1 MEQKLYFYPDN
12 CTASGMGKTAEE
24 AAEVLNSFGLE
35 YDSESG
41 DLSLTAIS
49 EPGFY
54 SATVLVV
61 YDSYGTE
68 LTTSSILTIVTFDD
82 SRKSVTLN
90 ETNKSRV
97 LGFKIDTRISAL
109 HSGLD
114 EDVKYTGKAY
124 LAVESVGNFIYPTGE
139 IDFKSLPITQIGF
152 SGQQAAFDYSHVQII
167 VAELLED
174 GTITGE
180 FWQSQYYD
188 KDIDFTTSL
197 ENIIGICEGKQLTRF
212 NVAYNL
218 SQQQED
224 GSFLFVRSFIAN
236 GATNV
241 TTFSVRSDVSEEVVS
256 LATLDGLCYCLS
268 SCVLTV
274 NRKEKPE
281 IEFVR
286 VEVSNYIADFEFY
299 QDRNLLEIDLAE
311 YLQTL
316 FSLVDLFE
324 FQQMQT
330 TVVVKFYNSD
340 QEHIETQGLPVTVV
354 YGKKPDPLISGC
366 EIRVQWLD
374 KYAVLHDEY
383 FRIVDNQTEGASKQ
397 KYVVNREERE
407 DKTGEK
413 SITLA
418 KVLANNAEREALK
431 TIVFADHV
439 RAYISNSWKRVK
451 IANSYKTGTGREKKN
466 FEITIKYSL

>member
-1 MEQKLYFYPDN
+1 MAQKLYFYPDK
-12 CTASGMGKTAEE
+12 CRASGMGKTSED
-24 AAEVLNSFGLE
+24 AAKVLNSFGLE
-35 YDSESG
+35 YDSETG
-41 DLSLTAIS
+41 ELSLAAIS

-54 SATVLVV
+54 SVMVKVV
-61 YDSYGTE
+61 YDSFGSE
-68 LTTSSILTIVTFDD
+68 LTTSAILTLLTFDD
-82 SRKSVTLN
+82 SRKSVILSDQ
-90 ETNKSRV
+90 NKARV
-97 LGFKIDTRISAL
+97 LGFEIGTRISAI

-114 EDVKYTGKAY
+114 EDITYEGRAY

-139 IDFKSLPITQIGF
+139 IDFKALPITQIGF
-152 SGQQAAFDYSHVQII
+152 SGQQAAFDYSHVQMI
-167 VAELLED
+167 VAELLDD

-224 GSFLFVRSFIAN
+224 GSYLFVRSFIAN
-236 GATNV
+236 NATNV
-241 TTFSVRSDVSEEVVS
+241 TTFSVRSDVSEEIVS
-256 LATLDGLCYCLS
+256 FATLDGLCYCLS
-268 SCVLTV
+268 PCILTV

-299 QDRNLLEIDLAE
+299 QDRNLLEIDIAE

-316 FSLVDLFE
+316 FALVDLFE

-330 TVVVKFYNSD
+330 TVVVKLYNSNKK
-340 QEHIETQGLPVTVV
+340 HIETHGLPVTVI
-354 YGKKPDPLISGC
+354 YGKKPDAAITGR

-374 KYAVLHDEY
+374 KYGLLHDEA
-383 FRIVDNQTEGASKQ
+383 FKVVDNQTDGASKQ
-397 KYVVNREERE
+397 KYVTNGEERE
-407 DKTGEK
+407 EKTGEK

-418 KVLANNAEREALK
+418 YVWANNQQREALK
-431 TIVFADHV
+431 TIVFADNI
-439 RAYISNSWKRVK
+439 RAYIGDTWKRVK
-451 IANSYKTGTGREKKN
+451 VANTYKIGAGREKKN
-466 FEITIKYSL
+466 FEFTIKKAL